1 MGECYEEKLFK
12 IQVKR
17 KKNKCSEILDVINK
31 NNDNVKRKK
40 STKAQT
46 MTVESKKVKTI
57 IKYPRKRKKQKI
69 AENNLK
75 LLLSTR
81 FDFDPE
87 EILDKFLLFNLK
99 KRSEEKIFDLILEKI
114 PDKSSIYYIEH
125 REGTNACRIRKD
137 PKQDKKDELKTMLE
151 TVDRGIKRATSKS
164 KLSQLK

>member
-1 MGECYEEKLFK
+1 
-12 IQVKR
+12 
-17 KKNKCSEILDVINK
+17 
-31 NNDNVKRKK
+31 
-40 STKAQT
+40 
-46 MTVESKKVKTI
+46 MTVESKKAKTI

-164 KLSQLK
+164 KLSQLKGIRTQLIRNTKIWGENVLTMNELKKLFLNLQTDAKVFCFQKKI